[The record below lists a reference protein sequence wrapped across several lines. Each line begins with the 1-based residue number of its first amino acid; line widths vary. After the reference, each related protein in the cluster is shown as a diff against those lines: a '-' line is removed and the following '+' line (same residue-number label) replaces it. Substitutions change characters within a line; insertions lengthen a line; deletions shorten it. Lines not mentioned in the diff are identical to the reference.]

1 MKLLFHT
8 PSKRGVTR
16 VTDVTKHFNSLNIK
30 GLFEVTHHHAQHSTT
45 CYEIKSCNN
54 ASPATSLLVEDAA
67 VLNRCI
73 RDTDWGQGAVDGQ

>member
-1 MKLLFHT
+1 MRLLSHT

-16 VTDVTKHFNSLNIK
+16 VTGVTKPFNSLNINE
-30 GLFEVTHHHAQHSTT
+30 LFKVTRHHAQHSTT
-45 CYEIKSCNN
+45 CYEVKSCNN

-67 VLNRCI
+67 VINRCI